1 MRGEPNFGTGSAVDP
16 PDIYGVLFGDG
27 IIFGI
32 AMSENPFFETWDTPF
47 GIPPFD
53 RIQPQHFLPAFERG
67 MAEQQAEIDAIT
79 GAPWPPSFADTIE
92 ALERSGRLL
101 DRVGRVFSN
110 LDASDTNPALEAI
123 ARDFAPKL
131 AQHQMRIALDPK
143 LFARIADLYARR
155 AALGLP
161 KDQLRLLERHHLR
174 LVRNGAQLNPE
185 QKSRM
190 AAISERLATLH
201 TLFGQ
206 NVLHDEREWQLV
218 LDEADLDGLPEFVRV
233 AAAQAAD
240 ERGLPGR
247 YVITLARSSIEP
259 FLTFSARRDLRRTAH
274 QAWTARGTHAGPADN
289 IPVVR
294 EIMALRA
301 EQARLLG
308 HPNFAAYRLDDS
320 MAKTEEAVEGL
331 LTQVWQPAK
340 DKAREERAALEA
352 AARAEGLNEPIE
364 PWDWRYYAE
373 KVRQAQY
380 DLDEAEVKP
389 YFALENMVQAAFD
402 TAGRL
407 FGLTFTAR
415 PDLPVYHPDVRA
427 WEVRDQAGAH
437 VGLFLHDNFAR
448 PGKHSGAWSSRYR
461 DQQNLDGWVTPI
473 VVNNNNFS
481 KGEPTLL
488 SFDDAETLFHEFG
501 HGLHGLLSRVRYRS
515 QSGTAVKRD
524 FVEFPS
530 QIFEHWMSAPENLRR
545 YARHYQ
551 TGEPIPEPL
560 LERLLAARNFNQGFA
575 TVEYT
580 ASALID
586 LELHRHPAPETLD
599 PNRFESE
606 FLERYDVPREIGL
619 RHRPA
624 HFQHLFAGGGYAAG
638 YYAYLWAEVLEAD
651 GFAAFAETGDLFN
664 PDLAARLK
672 DIYAAGDTE
681 DPMELYRAFRGRDPK
696 IGPLLLQRGLEVS
709 S

>member
-1 MRGEPNFGTGSAVDP
+1 MEK
-16 PDIYGVLFGDG
+16 
-27 IIFGI
+27 
-32 AMSENPFFETWDTPF
+32 NPFFETWDTPF
-47 GIPPFD
+47 GMPPFGD
-53 RIQPQHFLPAFERG
+53 IEPEHFPPAFERA

-79 GAPWPPSFADTIE
+79 SAPWPPGFADTIE

-101 DRVGRVFSN
+101 NRVSRVFSN
-110 LDASDTNPALEAI
+110 LDASNTNPALEAI

-131 AQHQMRIALDPK
+131 AQHHMRVALDPK
-143 LFARIADLYARR
+143 LFARVADLFARR
-155 AALGLP
+155 ANLGLA
-161 KDQLRLLERHHLR
+161 KDQMRLLERHHLR
-174 LVRNGAQLNPE
+174 LVRSGALLNPE
-185 QKSRM
+185 QKERM

-218 LDEADLDGLPEFVRV
+218 LDEPDLDGLPEFVRV

-240 ERGLPGR
+240 ERGMPGH

-259 FLTFSARRDLRRTAH
+259 FLTFSARRDLRRAAH
-274 QAWTARGTHAGPADN
+274 EAWTARGTHPGSADN
-289 IPVVR
+289 IPVLR
-294 EIMALRA
+294 EVMALRA

-308 HPNFAAYRLDDS
+308 YQNFAAYRLDDS
-320 MAKTEEAVEGL
+320 MAKTEDAVEGL
-331 LTQVWQPAK
+331 LTQVWQPAR
-340 DKAREERAALEA
+340 DKARDERVALET

-389 YFALENMVQAAFD
+389 YFVLENMVQAAFD

-407 FGLTFTAR
+407 FGLSFTAR

-427 WEVRDQAGAH
+427 WEVRDATGAH
-437 VGLFLHDNFAR
+437 VGVFLHDNFAR

-501 HGLHGLLSRVRYRS
+501 HGLHGLLSRVRYPS
-515 QSGTAVKRD
+515 QSGTAVRRD

-551 TGEPIPEPL
+551 TGEPMPEAL

-586 LELHRHPAPETLD
+586 LELHRHSDPAALD
-599 PNRFESE
+599 PTQFESE
-606 FLERYDVPREIGL
+606 FLQRYDVPREIGL

-638 YYAYLWAEVLEAD
+638 YYAYLWAEVLDAD
-651 GFAAFAETGDLFN
+651 GFAAFAEAGDPFD
-664 PDLAARLK
+664 PGLAARLK
-672 DIYAAGDTE
+672 DIYSAGDTD
-681 DPMELYRAFRGRDPK
+681 DPMQLYRAFRGRDPE
-696 IGPLLLQRGLEVS
+696 IGPLLAQRGLKVGH
-709 S
+709 